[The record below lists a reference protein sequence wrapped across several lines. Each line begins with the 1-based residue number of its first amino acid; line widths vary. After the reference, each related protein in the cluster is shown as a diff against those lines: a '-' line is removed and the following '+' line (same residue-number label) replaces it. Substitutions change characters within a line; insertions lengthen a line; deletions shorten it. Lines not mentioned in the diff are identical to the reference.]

1 MTQSDSSQFSYFQM
15 QGSWGVTKHFG
26 GLRLTE
32 ELAKRCHVT
41 AQSYLL
47 EVGSGVGQ
55 TACYLAEKTGCRV
68 MSIDLSPAMVE
79 WAQQRALRK
88 GLHKQ
93 VEFRCA
99 DAQQL
104 PFADHTFDAMICE
117 SVTAFIP
124 DKPRALAEYAR
135 VVRPGG
141 YVGLNEGTW
150 IKDNQPAELL
160 SYIDKFMAGAEF
172 QSPAHWQALLE
183 GAGLQEIVVHVS
195 QLHAIRQRL
204 DEMYGVPF
212 SEHMERWKAL
222 GTFFSMIFS
231 DPGFRRYVKEMVPSR
246 KVISTLFKY
255 LGYGLYIGRVPT

>member
-15 QGSWGVTKHFG
+15 QGLWGVTKHFG

-55 TACYLAEKTGCRV
+55 TACYLAKKTGCRV
-68 MSIDLSPAMVE
+68 MSIDLSPTMVE

-88 GLHKQ
+88 GLQEQ

-99 DAQQL
+99 DARQL

-124 DKPRALAEYAR
+124 DKPKALAEYAR

-160 SYIDKFMAGAEF
+160 SYIDKFMAGAQF
-172 QSPAHWQALLE
+172 QSANRWQALLE
-183 GAGLQEIVVHVS
+183 GAGLQEIDVQVY
-195 QLHAIRQRL
+195 QLHAIRQRR

-212 SEHMERWKAL
+212 AEHMERWKAL
-222 GTFFSMIFS
+222 GTFFSMTFR
-231 DPGFRRYVKEMVPSR
+231 DPAFRRYIKEMVPSR

-255 LGYGLYIGRVPT
+255 LGYGLYIGRVPA